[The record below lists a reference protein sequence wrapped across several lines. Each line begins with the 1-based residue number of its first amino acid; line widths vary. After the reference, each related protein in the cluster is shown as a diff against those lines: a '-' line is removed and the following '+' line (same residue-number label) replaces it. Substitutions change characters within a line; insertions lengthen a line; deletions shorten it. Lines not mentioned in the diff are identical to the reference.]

1 MPPCSCAFLSIRR
14 RTESHPCVPQKGRH
28 NHEPVQIHLS
38 AAARGQPVTSGLCSF
53 IVAPTPKAGPH
64 RQQVNFVNADGG
76 KRKVPERF
84 GFAQDVCG
92 PFKTPSFSRHQK
104 CPSPAP
110 LSAFPAFAAQQ
121 PKKNTEHGPVIW
133 QHSDSESCVLFRCAC
148 LQHHVSLL
156 FFFIVQA
163 FLLAAI
169 SRFIREA
176 AHLHP
181 LNASQQQ
188 GPFSTQGGL
197 FPFPLQRQPSNHSG
211 HHGNSPVTV
220 AGAAGA

>member
-1 MPPCSCAFLSIRR
+1 MSPPCSCVFLSMRR

-38 AAARGQPVTSGLCSF
+38 AAVSGQPVTSGQF

-64 RQQVNFVNADGG
+64 RREEEGSGTSADLS
-76 KRKVPERF
+76 RLHLPPDARSVPD
-84 GFAQDVCG
+84 A
-92 PFKTPSFSRHQK
+92 SFS
-104 CPSPAP
+104 PL
-110 LSAFPAFAAQQ
+110 LSAFPAFAAQL
-121 PKKNTEHGPVIW
+121 PKKNRAIW
-133 QHSDSESCVLFRCAC
+133 QHSDSESVFCSDAFAFSTMCP
-148 LQHHVSLL
+148 SI
-156 FFFIVQA
+156 FFNVKA

-188 GPFSTQGGL
+188 GPFLTQDGL
-197 FPFPLQRQPSNHSG
+197 FSSPISADGHRSG
-211 HHGNSPVTV
+211 HHGNSP